1 MRSLLDM
8 ERPSSLS
15 VSRHVVV
22 WRMSPWSYCSASLA
36 QDSSSCRCA
45 PYRQIL
51 QHMLGNV
58 AMAIQRG
65 NAMTVLAGYASAVL
79 RAGCHG

>member
-1 MRSLLDM
+1 MAPESMELLQ
-8 ERPSSLS
+8 RVARAGQQQLPL
-15 VSRHVVV
+15 
-22 WRMSPWSYCSASLA
+22 W
-36 QDSSSCRCA
+36 

-51 QHMLGNV
+51 QHMLDNV

-79 RAGCHG
+79 RAGCYGQ